1 MVRALPCLGSRP
13 LVPGPNFDQSSI
25 EFGTECTSFDR
36 DAQNRSNLLEIRS
49 NLLEF
54 ARNSIKLARNLC
66 TFALKSAKYSPSR
79 PLYIYIYIYIA
90 DKKPYLLRHS
100 VPAGAL
106 LIEFLDRI
114 SRSFFSDRDPFS
126 YRSLFTPPMDIG
138 GYWLVSVS
146 YTHLT
151 LPTKRIV

>member
-1 MVRALPCLGSRP
+1 MNINNKYIYTKIVVRALPCLGSRNGMHK
-13 LVPGPNFDQSSI
+13 LRSR
-25 EFGTECTSFDR
+25 CTKS
-36 DAQNRSNLLEIRS
+36 
-49 NLLEF
+49 LEF
-54 ARNSIKLARNLC
+54 ARYWIKFARIC
-66 TFALKSAKYSPSR
+66 SKFDQTCSKFVHICSKIGQIFTIGTTI
-79 PLYIYIYIYIA
+79 YIYIYIYIA

-138 GYWLVSVS
+138 GYWLV
-146 YTHLT
+146 Y
-151 LPTKRIV
+151 IYIYIYICIYIYIN

>member
-1 MVRALPCLGSRP
+1 MHKLRSR
-13 LVPGPNFDQSSI
+13 
-25 EFGTECTSFDR
+25 CTKS
-36 DAQNRSNLLEIRS
+36 
-49 NLLEF
+49 LEF
-54 ARNSIKLARNLC
+54 ARYWIKFARIC
-66 TFALKSAKYSPSR
+66 SKFDQTCSKFVHICSK
-79 PLYIYIYIYIA
+79 IGQIFTIGTTIYIYIA

-138 GYWLVSVS
+138 GSWLVYIYI
-146 YTHLT
+146 YTYTYLCILHVFVET
-151 LPTKRIV
+151 LLFVKHKRSSGTRGIRPPQGPSLVA